1 MIFFKSVMF
10 MTMPVLILGSPTTVT
25 YVNTYED
32 ENMKMENHV
41 NLPQW
46 NSCVH
51 DHGCCCKAHKA
62 LYFPHRSVGCS
73 EAYEPQ
79 RMSLFLLQTLVA
91 SPTLALLYSAD
102 FY

>member
-41 NLPQW
+41 NLLQW

-51 DHGCCCKAHKA
+51 DHGGCCKAHTV
-62 LYFPHRSVGCS
+62 LCFPHHLAGCS
-73 EAYEPQ
+73 EACELQ
-79 RMSLFLLQTLVA
+79 RMSLSL
-91 SPTLALLYSAD
+91 
-102 FY
+102 